1 MGLSDLLSK
10 PHQVCRRIQSAERR
24 ETLQHFIVLWEQNW
38 SSLMIINTD
47 IHQEGILFIIGFL
60 LAKTSWPD
68 QYLKSTAVL

>member
-1 MGLSDLLSK
+1 
-10 PHQVCRRIQSAERR
+10 
-24 ETLQHFIVLWEQNW
+24 
-38 SSLMIINTD
+38 MIINTD